1 MSNRRKL
8 SQRERLRHAGQDL
21 DCAFFD
27 THPTV
32 TSYERPAT
40 LEERRVTGCP
50 PGTVVQ
56 VQRIGIQR
64 LRAFVPPNERL
75 N

>member
-1 MSNRRKL
+1 MSNTRKASL
-8 SQRERLRHAGQDL
+8 TDRLRNAGQVQ

-32 TSYERPAT
+32 TAYERPAT
-40 LEERRVTGCP
+40 PQELRATGLP
-50 PGTVVQ
+50 PGTVVH

-64 LRAFVPPNERL
+64 IRAFAPPNER
-75 N
+75 NN